1 MKASDLFVKCLENE
15 GVEYIFGIPGEE
27 NLDLMD
33 SLLSSD
39 IKFIQTRHE
48 QGAAFMAD
56 VYGRLS
62 GRAGVCLA
70 TLGPGALNLV
80 TAVADAQL
88 DNAPLVAITGQS
100 PLNLMHKESHQ
111 YVDIVEMFRRITKWN
126 TQIKSET
133 TISEAVRKA
142 FKVAQTEKPGSTHLE
157 LPEDLAAAEIEDV
170 PLLWQQPIPTEP
182 NKEQVKRAAETISN
196 AEYPVILAG
205 NGVIRSSST
214 DALLEFATK
223 LQIPVAET
231 FMAKG
236 SISNDNPLSLF
247 TVGLK
252 ARDYI
257 SCVMDHADV
266 VITVGYD
273 MVEYSP
279 IQWNEY
285 KDKMIV
291 HIHSSPAEVDSAYPV
306 KVGVQG
312 HIAFSLNA
320 IAKISKPSKLPVPNP
335 HREVMLHEIHEYDD
349 DDGFPIKPQK
359 ILSEVR
365 KALRST
371 DILISDVGAH
381 KMWIARMYPCYE
393 PNTAIISNGLAS
405 MGISLPGAIAA
416 KLLYPDKNVIA
427 ISGDGGF
434 MMNSQEI
441 ETAIRIGTPF
451 VNLIFNDSK
460 YGLIK
465 WKQDAEFGRE
475 SHVDFTNPDFV
486 KYAESF
492 GAKAYRVGAADELL
506 SILEE
511 ALRQDVVSIVDCP
524 VDYRENIKLTEE
536 LGELTCPL

>member
-15 GVEYIFGIPGEE
+15 NVDYIFGIPGEE

-111 YVDIVEMFRRITKWN
+111 YVDIVGLFRRITKWN
-126 TQIKSET
+126 TQIKSEN

-157 LPEDLAAAEIEDV
+157 LPEDLASAQVEDI
-170 PLLWQQPIPTEP
+170 PLIWQQPKPTEP
-182 NKEQVKRAAETISN
+182 NKDQVGRAAEAISN
-196 AEYPVILAG
+196 AEYPLILAG
-205 NGVIRSSST
+205 NGVIRSGST

-223 LQIPVAET
+223 LQIPVTET
-231 FMAKG
+231 FMGKG
-236 SISNDNPLSLF
+236 SIPNSNPLSLF
-247 TVGLK
+247 TIGLK
-252 ARDYI
+252 AKDYI
-257 SCVMDHADV
+257 SCGLDHADLI
-266 VITVGYD
+266 ITVGYD
-273 MVEYSP
+273 MVEYAP
-279 IQWNEY
+279 IQWNEN
-285 KDKMIV
+285 KDKKIV
-291 HIHSSPAEVDSAYPV
+291 HIHSSPAEVDSAYQV
-306 KVGVQG
+306 EVGVQG

-320 IAKISKPSKLPVPNP
+320 IAEIAKPSKLSVPDP
-335 HREVMLHEIHEYDD
+335 HREVMLNEIHEYDD

-359 ILSEVR
+359 IISDVR
-365 KALRST
+365 KALRAE

-381 KMWIARMYPCYE
+381 KMWIARMYPCDQ

-405 MGISLPGAIAA
+405 MGIALPGAIAA
-416 KLLYPDKNVIA
+416 KLLFPEKNVIA

-441 ETAIRIGTPF
+441 ETALRIGTPF
-451 VNLIFNDSK
+451 VNLIFNDGK

-465 WKQDAEFGRE
+465 WKQDAQFGRE
-475 SHVDFTNPDFV
+475 SHIDFTNPDFV
-486 KYAESF
+486 RYAESF
-492 GAKAYRVGAADELL
+492 GAKAYRVGADDELL
-506 SILEE
+506 PILEE

-524 VDYRENIKLTEE
+524 VDYRENIKLTESLE
-536 LGELTCPL
+536 EITCPL

>member
-111 YVDIVEMFRRITKWN
+111 YVDIVEIFRRITKWN

-133 TISEAVRKA
+133 TIAEAVRKA
-142 FKVAQTEKPGSTHLE
+142 FKVAQTEKPGATHLE
-157 LPEDLAAAEIEDV
+157 LPEDIAALEIEDV
-170 PLLWQQPIPTEP
+170 PLLWQQPVPTEP
-182 NKEQVKRAAETISN
+182 NREQVIRAAKVITD
-196 AEYPVILAG
+196 AQYPIILAG
-205 NGVIRSSST
+205 NGVIRSGST

-223 LQIPVAET
+223 LNISVTET

-236 SISNDNPLSLF
+236 SIPNDNPLSLF

-252 ARDYI
+252 AKDYI
-257 SCVMDHADV
+257 SCAMDHADL
-266 VITVGYD
+266 IIAVGYD

-279 IQWNEY
+279 IQWNEN
-285 KDKMIV
+285 KDKKIV
-291 HIHSSPAEVDSAYPV
+291 HIHFDPAEVDSAYPV
-306 KVGVQG
+306 EVGVQG
-312 HIAFSLNA
+312 HIAYSLNA
-320 IAKISKPSKLPVPNP
+320 IAEIAKPSKLPVPDP

-359 ILSEVR
+359 ILADVR
-365 KALRST
+365 KALRAE
-371 DILISDVGAH
+371 DILLSDVGAH
-381 KMWIARMYPCYE
+381 KMWIARMYPCYQ

-405 MGISLPGAIAA
+405 MGIALPGAIAA
-416 KLLYPDKNVIA
+416 KLLYPEKKVIA

-441 ETAIRIGTPF
+441 ETAMRIGTPF
-451 VNLIFNDSK
+451 VNLIFTDSK

-465 WKQDAEFGRE
+465 WKQDAQFGRE
-475 SHVDFTNPDFV
+475 SHIDFTNPDFI

-506 SILEE
+506 PILEE
-511 ALRQDVVSIVDCP
+511 ALQQDVVSVVDCP
-524 VDYRENIKLTEE
+524 VDYRENMKLTEE
-536 LGELTCPL
+536 LGDLTCPL

>member
-39 IKFIQTRHE
+39 IKFILTRHE

-88 DNAPLVAITGQS
+88 DNAPLVAITGQL

-133 TISEAVRKA
+133 MISEAVRKA
-142 FKVAQTEKPGSTHLE
+142 FKVAQTEKPGATHLE
-157 LPEDLAAAEIEDV
+157 LPEDIASLEIEDV
-170 PLLWQQPIPTEP
+170 PLRWQQPIPTEP
-182 NKEQVKRAAETISN
+182 NKEQVKRAAKVITD
-196 AEYPVILAG
+196 AEYPIILAG
-205 NGVIRSSST
+205 NGVIRSGSAE
-214 DALLEFATK
+214 ALLEFATK
-223 LQIPVAET
+223 LNISVTET

-236 SISNDNPLSLF
+236 SIPNDNPLSLF

-252 ARDYI
+252 AKDYI
-257 SCVMDHADV
+257 SCAMDHADV
-266 VITVGYD
+266 IITVGYD
-273 MVEYSP
+273 MIEYSP
-279 IQWNEY
+279 IQWNKN
-285 KDKMIV
+285 KDKKIV
-291 HIHSSPAEVDSAYPV
+291 HIHFAPAEVDSAYPV
-306 KVGVQG
+306 EVGVQG
-312 HIAFSLNA
+312 HIAYSLNV
-320 IAKISKPSKLPVPNP
+320 IAELAEPSKLTAPDP
-335 HREVMLHEIHEYDD
+335 HREVILREIQEYDN

-359 ILSEVR
+359 ILSDVR
-365 KALRST
+365 KALRAK
-371 DILISDVGAH
+371 DILLSDVGAH

-416 KLLYPDKNVIA
+416 KLLYPDKNIIA

-441 ETAIRIGTPF
+441 ETAMRIGTPF

-465 WKQDAEFGRE
+465 WKQDDQFGRE
-475 SHVDFTNPDFV
+475 SHIDFTNPNFF

-492 GAKAYRVGAADELL
+492 GAKAYRVSAADELL
-506 SILEE
+506 PILEE
-511 ALRQDVVSIVDCP
+511 ALQQDVVSVVDCP

>member
-1 MKASDLFVKCLENE
+1 MKASELFVKCLENE
-15 GVEYIFGIPGEE
+15 SVEYIFGIPGEE

-80 TAVADAQL
+80 TPVADAQL

-111 YVDIVEMFRRITKWN
+111 YVDIVGLFKRITKWN

-133 TISEAVRKA
+133 TISETVRKA
-142 FKVAQTEKPGSTHLE
+142 FKVAQTEKPGSTHIE
-157 LPEDLAAAEIEDV
+157 LPEDLASAEIEDV
-170 PLLWQQPIPTEP
+170 PLIWQQPKPTEP
-182 NKEQVKRAAETISN
+182 NKDQVERAAEAISN
-196 AEYPVILAG
+196 AEYPIILAG
-205 NGVIRSSST
+205 NGVIRSGSA
-214 DALLEFATK
+214 DALLHFATK
-223 LQIPVAET
+223 LRIPVAET

-236 SISNDNPLSLF
+236 SIPNSNPLSLF

-252 ARDYI
+252 AKDYI
-257 SCVMDHADV
+257 SCSLDHADL

-273 MVEYSP
+273 MVEYGP
-279 IQWNEY
+279 IQWNEN
-285 KDKMIV
+285 KDKKIV
-291 HIHSSPAEVDSAYPV
+291 HIHSSPAEVDSAYQIE
-306 KVGVQG
+306 VGVQG

-320 IAKISKPSKLPVPNP
+320 IAEIAEPSKHSIPDP
-335 HREVMLHEIHEYDD
+335 HREIMLNEIHEHDD
-349 DDGFPIKPQK
+349 DDGFPIKPQR
-359 ILSEVR
+359 IVSDVR
-365 KALRST
+365 KALKAE

-381 KMWIARMYPCYE
+381 KVWIARMYPCE
-393 PNTAIISNGLAS
+393 LPNTAIISNGLAS
-405 MGISLPGAIAA
+405 MGIALPGAIAA
-416 KLLYPDKNVIA
+416 KLLYPKKNVIA

-441 ETAIRIGTPF
+441 ETALRIGTPF
-451 VNLIFNDSK
+451 VNLIFNDGK

-465 WKQDAEFGRE
+465 WKQDDQFGRE

-486 KYAESF
+486 RYAESF
-492 GAKAYRVGAADELL
+492 GAKAYRVGAANELL
-506 SILEE
+506 PILEE

-524 VDYRENIKLTEE
+524 VDSSENIKLTESLE
-536 LGELTCPL
+536 EKTCPL

>member
-133 TISEAVRKA
+133 TIAEAVRKA
-142 FKVAQTEKPGSTHLE
+142 FKVAQTEKPGATHLE
-157 LPEDLAAAEIEDV
+157 LPEDVAALEIEDV
-170 PLLWQQPIPTEP
+170 PLKWQQPFPTEP
-182 NKEQVKRAAETISN
+182 NTEQVKRAAKVITD
-196 AEYPVILAG
+196 AQYPIILAG
-205 NGVIRSSST
+205 NGVIRSGST
-214 DALLEFATK
+214 EALLEFATK
-223 LQIPVAET
+223 LNISVTET

-247 TVGLK
+247 TVGSK
-252 ARDYI
+252 AKDYI
-257 SCVMDHADV
+257 SCAMDHADV
-266 VITVGYD
+266 IIAVGYD

-279 IQWNEY
+279 IQWNEN
-285 KDKMIV
+285 KDKKIV
-291 HIHSSPAEVDSAYPV
+291 HIHFAPAEVDSAYPV
-306 KVGVQG
+306 EVGVQG
-312 HIAFSLNA
+312 HIAYSLNA
-320 IAKISKPSKLPVPNP
+320 IAEIAKPSKLPVPNP
-335 HREVMLHEIHEYDD
+335 HREVMLREIHEYDD

-359 ILSEVR
+359 ILTDVR
-365 KALRST
+365 KALRAE
-371 DILISDVGAH
+371 DILLSDVGAH
-381 KMWIARMYPCYE
+381 KMWIARMYPCYQ

-405 MGISLPGAIAA
+405 MGIALPGAIAA
-416 KLLYPDKNVIA
+416 KLLYPEKNVIA

-441 ETAIRIGTPF
+441 ETAMRIGTPF
-451 VNLIFNDSK
+451 VNLIFTDSK

-465 WKQDAEFGRE
+465 WKQDAQFGRE
-475 SHVDFTNPDFV
+475 SHIDFTNPDFF

-506 SILEE
+506 PILEE
-511 ALRQDVVSIVDCP
+511 ALRQDVVSVVDCP

>member
-70 TLGPGALNLV
+70 TLGPGALNLI

-133 TISEAVRKA
+133 TISEAIRKA

-182 NKEQVKRAAETISN
+182 NRKQVKRAAEVISN

-205 NGVIRSSST
+205 NGVIRSGSA

-223 LQIPVAET
+223 LRIPVAET

-236 SISNDNPLSLF
+236 SIPNDNPLSLF

-252 ARDYI
+252 SKDYI

-266 VITVGYD
+266 VIAVGYD
-273 MVEYSP
+273 MVEYGP
-279 IQWNEY
+279 IHWNEN
-285 KDKMIV
+285 KNKKIV
-291 HIHSSPAEVDSAYPV
+291 HIHSSPAEVDSAYTV
-306 KVGVQG
+306 EVGVQG

-320 IAKISKPSKLPVPNP
+320 IAEISKPSKLPVPNP
-335 HREVMLHEIHEYDD
+335 HREVMLSEIHEYDD

-359 ILSEVR
+359 ILSDVR
-365 KALRST
+365 KALKPE
-371 DILISDVGAH
+371 DILLSDVGAH

-405 MGISLPGAIAA
+405 MGIALPGAIAA
-416 KLLYPDKNVIA
+416 KLVYPEKNVIA

-434 MMNSQEI
+434 LMNSQEI
-441 ETAIRIGTPF
+441 ETAMRIGTPF
-451 VNLIFNDSK
+451 VNLIFTDNK

-475 SHVDFTNPDFV
+475 SHIDFTNPDFV
-486 KYAESF
+486 LYAKSF
-492 GAKAYRVGAADELL
+492 GAKAYRVEAANELL
-506 SILEE
+506 PILEE
-511 ALRQDVVSIVDCP
+511 ALKQDVVSIVDCP

>member
-1 MKASDLFVKCLENE
+1 MKASELFVKCLENE

-27 NLDLMD
+27 NLDIMD

-70 TLGPGALNLV
+70 TLGPGALNLM

-157 LPEDLAAAEIEDV
+157 LPEDLASAQVEDV
-170 PLLWQQPIPTEP
+170 PLKWQQPIPTEP

-196 AEYPVILAG
+196 AEYPIILAG
-205 NGVIRSSST
+205 NGVIRSGST
-214 DALLEFATK
+214 NALLDFATK
-223 LQIPVAET
+223 LNISVTET

-236 SISNDNPLSLF
+236 SIPNDNPLSLF
-247 TVGLK
+247 TIGLK
-252 ARDYI
+252 TKDYI
-257 SCVMDHADV
+257 SCAMDHADV
-266 VITVGYD
+266 IIAVGYD

-279 IQWNEY
+279 IQWNE
-285 KDKMIV
+285 KRDKKIV
-291 HIHSSPAEVDSAYPV
+291 HIHFSPAEVDSAYPV
-306 KVGVQG
+306 EVGVLG

-320 IAKISKPSKLPVPNP
+320 IAEIAKPSKLPVPNP
-335 HREVMLHEIHEYDD
+335 HREVMLNEIHEYDD

-359 ILSEVR
+359 ILSDVR
-365 KALRST
+365 KSLRAE
-371 DILISDVGAH
+371 DILLSDVGAH
-381 KMWIARMYPCYE
+381 KMWIARMYPCYV
-393 PNTAIISNGLAS
+393 PNTTIISNGLAS
-405 MGISLPGAIAA
+405 MGIALPGAIAA
-416 KLLYPDKNVIA
+416 KLLYPEKNVIA

-441 ETAIRIGTPF
+441 ETAMRIGTPF

-465 WKQDAEFGRE
+465 WKQDAQFGRE
-475 SHVDFTNPDFV
+475 SHIDFSNPDFV
-486 KYAESF
+486 QYAESF

-506 SILEE
+506 PILEE
-511 ALRQDVVSIVDCP
+511 ALRQDVVSVVDCP